1 MKLHTP
7 AVLSLVLLVGA
18 CSSSSKSANRNAER
32 DALQGTWRPVSMLE
46 NGKSLPEEQFKN
58 IRVAIEQFNFTFS
71 NGADTHSGLYM
82 IDHTKSPKELDIAVT
97 KGKESG
103 KVYLAIYK
111 FEDGK
116 MIQCMEV
123 SNNSR
128 PTEFTG
134 DAGSGNLLEVWE
146 KVE

>member
-1 MKLHTP
+1 MKLYTL
-7 AVLSLVLLVGA
+7 AVLFLVLLVGA
-18 CSSSSKSANRNAER
+18 CSSNSVESDFNADR
-32 DALQGTWRPVSMLE
+32 DVLQGTWRPVSMLE
-46 NGKSLPEEQFKN
+46 NGKSLPKEQFKN
-58 IRVAIEQFNFTFS
+58 IKLTISVFNFTFS

-82 IDHTKSPKELDIAVT
+82 IDPRESPKTLDIAVT

-116 MIQCMEV
+116 MIQCMQV
-123 SNNSR
+123 SNASR

-146 KVE
+146 KVQ